1 MSKKMSIIIPVY
13 NVEKWLNKCVESV
26 LQQTYENLEI
36 ILINDGS
43 ADNSGTICDYYG
55 SKDSRVT
62 VIHNQN
68 SGLSVTRNIG
78 MKQATGDYIMFLD
91 SDDYILDNNI
101 ISNFVEILNKDKSD
115 FIYSSYCRFNDE
127 DEDVITEVLPLNIS
141 QSDLNQ
147 LNGIEAL
154 ALLIKENSYHHAAYL
169 KICRSDFLINNK
181 LFFKENIYHED
192 SEWTPRLFYF
202 AHKVSL
208 YKGNYYMRRM
218 REDSIMTTKNEK
230 NITKKICDTL
240 MIANELSKF
249 YLQLNQ
255 SGEREIII
263 NDFVRM
269 YWGHLTH
276 VMQIQNKKN
285 LRECSLILDKTKEI
299 FLYSSNKKY
308 RMIKFFID
316 FLGSFNFIRVMKK
329 FI

>member
-1 MSKKMSIIIPVY
+1 MNKKMSIIIPVY

-43 ADNSGTICDYYG
+43 TDNSGTICDYYG

-91 SDDYILDNNI
+91 SDDYILDHDI
-101 ISNFVEILNKDKSD
+101 INDFMEILNKEKSD

-169 KICRSDFLINNK
+169 KICRSDFLINNR

-255 SGEREIII
+255 SSEREIII

-276 VMQIQNKKN
+276 VNQIQDKKN
-285 LRECSLILDKTKEI
+285 LRECSMTLDKTKEI

>member
-1 MSKKMSIIIPVY
+1 MSIIIPVY

>member
-1 MSKKMSIIIPVY
+1 MRKKMSIIIPVY
-13 NVEKWLNKCVESV
+13 NVEKWLTKCVESV

-43 ADNSGTICDYYG
+43 TDNSGTICDYYG
-55 SKDSRVT
+55 SKDSRVI

-91 SDDYILDNNI
+91 SDDYILDDNVI
-101 ISNFVEILNKDKSD
+101 HKFIEILNKDKSD

-127 DEDVITEVLPLNIS
+127 AENAITEILPLNLS
-141 QSDLNQ
+141 LSDLNQ

-169 KICRSDFLINNK
+169 KICRRDFLINNK

-192 SEWTPRLFYF
+192 SEWTPRLFYC
-202 AHKVSL
+202 AHKISL
-208 YKGNYYMRRM
+208 YKDNYYMRRM

-255 SGEREIII
+255 SSEREIII

-269 YWGHLTH
+269 YWGHITH
-276 VMQIQNKKN
+276 VKQIQDKKN
-285 LRECSLILDKTKEI
+285 LKECSVTLTKTKEI

-308 RMIKFFID
+308 RMIKFLID
-316 FLGSFNFIRVMKK
+316 CLGSFNFIRVMKK